1 MPQNNNPSDR
11 TSGQALIPLSKA
23 DGYRVA
29 ENNEDVRGW
38 DVRGNDGEKI
48 GKVNDLLID
57 TGIDKVKY
65 LEVKV
70 DRGLGGKDRNVLI
83 PIGAA
88 RLADDE
94 DVVLIDAGRDALRE
108 YPDYTGQ
115 QITSDYETSLQSRLA
130 NAFRGTSNTEVTTG
144 AGASGRTSDSDRYY
158 NDRGLF
164 RGGREATRT
173 DKQEARVTRS
183 EEELAIG
190 KRSVQAGEAY
200 LRKTVETERVR
211 QEVPVTREEVTVER
225 RPLSA
230 DAATDVTISEDE
242 IRVPVME
249 EEVVTQKRVVPKEEV
264 VIRKRAVSDT
274 EVVEEDV
281 RRERVDVD
289 DSAVRDRTS
298 QTRDRG
304 RSAGQ
309 KLADAADDVKDRI
322 DGNPASRP
330 GPDATDRR

>member
-1 MPQNNNPSDR
+1 MPQNTNPSYR
-11 TSGQALIPLSKA
+11 TSAQALIPLSKA
-23 DGYRVA
+23 EGYRVA

-94 DVVLIDAGRDALRE
+94 DVVLIDAGKDALRE

-130 NAFRGTSNTEVTTG
+130 NAFRGTSSTG
-144 AGASGRTSDSDRYY
+144 AAASGRMSDSDRYY

-164 RGGREATRT
+164 RGGRGSART
-173 DKQEARVTRS
+173 DEREARVTRS

-200 LRKTVETERVR
+200 LRKSVETERVR

-289 DSAVRDRTS
+289 DSAVRERTS

>member
-1 MPQNNNPSDR
+1 MPQNTNPSDR
-11 TSGQALIPLSKA
+11 TSAQALIPLSKA
-23 DGYRVA
+23 EGYRVA

-94 DVVLIDAGRDALRE
+94 DVVLIDAGKDALRD

-115 QITSDYETSLQSRLA
+115 QITRDYETSLQSRLA
-130 NAFRGTSNTEVTTG
+130 NAFRGTSTTG
-144 AGASGRTSDSDRYY
+144 AAASGRMSESDRYY

-164 RGGREATRT
+164 RSGRESART
-173 DKQEARVTRS
+173 DEREARVTRS

-200 LRKTVETERVR
+200 LRKRVETERVR
-211 QEVPVTREEVTVER
+211 QEVPVTHEEVTVER

-289 DSAVRDRTS
+289 DSTVRERTS

-330 GPDATDRR
+330 GPDSTDRR

>member
-1 MPQNNNPSDR
+1 
-11 TSGQALIPLSKA
+11 
-23 DGYRVA
+23 
-29 ENNEDVRGW
+29 
-38 DVRGNDGEKI
+38 
-48 GKVNDLLID
+48 
-57 TGIDKVKY
+57 
-65 LEVKV
+65 
-70 DRGLGGKDRNVLI
+70 
-83 PIGAA
+83 
-88 RLADDE
+88 
-94 DVVLIDAGRDALRE
+94 
-108 YPDYTGQ
+108 
-115 QITSDYETSLQSRLA
+115 
-130 NAFRGTSNTEVTTG
+130 
-144 AGASGRTSDSDRYY
+144 
-158 NDRGLF
+158 
-164 RGGREATRT
+164 
-173 DKQEARVTRS
+173 VTRS

-230 DAATDVTISEDE
+230 DAETDVTINEDE

-249 EEVVTQKRVVPKEEV
+249 EEVVAQKRVVPKEEV

-289 DSAVRDRTS
+289 DSAVRERTS

>member
-11 TSGQALIPLSKA
+11 TSAQALIPLSKA
-23 DGYRVA
+23 EGYRVA

-38 DVRGNDGEKI
+38 DVRGNDGEKL

-70 DRGLGGKDRNVLI
+70 DRGLGGNDRNVLI

-88 RLADDE
+88 RLADDD
-94 DVVLIDAGRDALRE
+94 DVVLVDAGKDALRD

-115 QITSDYETSLQSRLA
+115 QITSDYETSLWSRLS
-130 NAFRGTSNTEVTTG
+130 NAFSGTGNTEATTG
-144 AGASGRTSDSDRYY
+144 AGGGGRTNDSDRYY

-164 RGGREATRT
+164 RGGQEPSRT
-173 DKQEARVTRS
+173 DEREARVTRS

-200 LRKTVETERVR
+200 LRKTVETEHVR
-211 QEVPVTREEVTVER
+211 KEVPVTREEVTVER

-249 EEVVTQKRVVPKEEV
+249 EEVITQKRVVPKEEV

-289 DSAVRDRTS
+289 DSALRERTS
-298 QTRDRG
+298 RDAR
-304 RSAGQ
+304 
-309 KLADAADDVKDRI
+309 
-322 DGNPASRP
+322 
-330 GPDATDRR
+330 DATDRR

>member
-1 MPQNNNPSDR
+1 MPKNTNPSDR
-11 TSGQALIPLSKA
+11 TSAQALIPLSRA

-38 DVRGNDGEKI
+38 DVRGIDGEKI
-48 GKVNDLLID
+48 GEVNDLLID

-70 DRGLGGKDRNVLI
+70 DRGLGGKDRNVVV

-88 RLADDE
+88 RLANDE
-94 DVVLIDAGRDALRE
+94 DVVLIDAGKDAFRD

-115 QITSDYETSLQSRLA
+115 QITSDYETSLWSRLS
-130 NAFRGTSNTEVTTG
+130 NAFKGTSTTG
-144 AGASGRTSDSDRYY
+144 AASSGRMSDSDRYY

-164 RGGREATRT
+164 RGGREASQT
-173 DKQEARVTRS
+173 DAREARVTRS

-200 LRKTVETERVR
+200 LRKTVETEHVR
-211 QEVPVTREEVTVER
+211 REVPVTREEVTVER

-264 VIRKRAVSDT
+264 VIRKRAVTDT
-274 EVVEEDV
+274 EIVEDDV

-289 DSAVRDRTS
+289 DSAVRERTS
-298 QTRDRG
+298 R
-304 RSAGQ
+304 
-309 KLADAADDVKDRI
+309 
-322 DGNPASRP
+322 
-330 GPDATDRR
+330 DATDRR